1 MMTTS
6 CSKYVAFVRI
16 AMARARRDRGELI
29 GRMAFFAVILGVF
42 SSLWRAVG
50 EAGMPIGGDP
60 KLFVWYLATTEWIL
74 LSAPMVHGNVQ
85 ESIRRGDV
93 VYQLGRPVS
102 YPGAA
107 FAEAAGMLAFRAP
120 ILAATAWICAF
131 AFTGW
136 APPLWPLASTLP
148 FGFASALLI
157 ARIAPP
163 GIRVRRRAVRVVFLA
178 WSHSVSW
185 RAAPLALLAIVTSAL
200 VFVACGILVQS
211 LAFWMGNIDT
221 VARQLWELL
230 VTFAVYP
237 EPLFGGTLRLILF
250 TVLPAGFVG
259 YVPARLAERPS
270 GALALLMISAAAA
283 YLALAAVVFERGLKR
298 YTSGSLFG
306 VHG

>member
-1 MMTTS
+1 LRLQAS
-6 CSKYVAFVRI
+6 GF
-16 AMARARRDRGELI
+16 
-29 GRMAFFAVILGVF
+29 
-42 SSLWRAVG
+42 
-50 EAGMPIGGDP
+50 
-60 KLFVWYLATTEWIL
+60 
-74 LSAPMVHGNVQ
+74 
-85 ESIRRGDV
+85 GDV
-93 VYQLGRPVS
+93 LSG
-102 YPGAA
+102 
-107 FAEAAGMLAFRAP
+107 
-120 ILAATAWICAF
+120 
-131 AFTGW
+131 
-136 APPLWPLASTLP
+136 
-148 FGFASALLI
+148 
-157 ARIAPP
+157 
-163 GIRVRRRAVRVVFLA
+163 VVFLA

-200 VFVACGILVQS
+200 VFVACGILFQS

-221 VARQLWELL
+221 VARQLWEPL